1 MFFLYSI
8 KDLIS
13 LQNHDDVIKWK
24 DFRVTDPLWG
34 ESADHRWIPL
44 TEASNAERWYFPWS
58 APGQTVEQTIETPVI
73 WDAIAFIMT
82 SLQWVIHYSLYRWI
96 DNEVH
101 WKYITSYK
109 QMMIIMKITMMIMMM
124 IMWGLYNCNLLSHMY
139 MWYCKCQNV
148 THLNSWSSIATQ
160 SLTYADTAP
169 GILQI

>member
-1 MFFLYSI
+1 MERFPRNWPFVRGI
-8 KDLIS
+8 
-13 LQNHDDVIKWK
+13 W
-24 DFRVTDPLWG
+24 RG
-34 ESADHRWIPL
+34 HRWIPL
-44 TEASNAERWYFPWS
+44 TEASDAERWYIPWS

-73 WDAIAFIMT
+73 WDAIALIMT

-96 DNEVH
+96 DNKVH

-124 IMWGLYNCNLLSHMY
+124 TMWGLYNCYLLSHMY

-148 THLNSWSSIATQ
+148 THLNSWSSIA

-169 GILQI
+169 GILQT